1 MRINLTAINGRPH
14 IFVHM
19 HFVFVMAPYILRISR
34 DLSSLTGNF
43 DSDSKLSNEWRE
55 DRFLVVRKTEQQAV
69 DSEFKCFVR
78 GCFLKRFREK
88 REGGEFVSEKLVG
101 TD

>member
-1 MRINLTAINGRPH
+1 
-14 IFVHM
+14 M

-43 DSDSKLSNEWRE
+43 DSDSKLSNEWR

-78 GCFLKRFREK
+78 GCFLKRFGERNV
-88 REGGEFVSEKLVG
+88 REGNSCLKN
-101 TD
+101 

>member
-1 MRINLTAINGRPH
+1 M
-14 IFVHM
+14 HM
-19 HFVFVMAPYILRISR
+19 HFVFGVMAPYILRISR

-88 REGGEFVSEKLVG
+88 REGGELSEKLVG